1 MVRNTE
7 SFAFTVPS
15 YARYPSYAFAPE
27 PVGKL
32 VDADTQTRYV
42 ADDPL
47 VLHTTMVLAMLAMPV
62 HVCNKFAVDPAGLP
76 AAVAVIVPS
85 LLYACA
91 ISVSLTLN
99 ISFLARLKM
108 FCLYF

>member
-1 MVRNTE
+1 M
-7 SFAFTVPS
+7 
-15 YARYPSYAFAPE
+15 
-27 PVGKL
+27 
-32 VDADTQTRYV
+32 DADTQTRYV

-47 VLHTTMVLAMLAMPV
+47 VLHTTMVLAMLAVPV

-91 ISVSLTLN
+91 TFVSLALN
-99 ISFLARLKM
+99 ISFLFRVTM
-108 FCLYF
+108 SCL